1 MLLLDS
7 FFVTFSYFLAYFIR
21 FEGDIPNQE
30 WSNFKA
36 TILFILPFKLCVFVF
51 FRLYK
56 GMWRYTSLVDLLNI
70 LKATSISS
78 GLIILTILFTYRF
91 EGFPR
96 SVFVLDW
103 LLSVLFISGI
113 RVAIRVLLSENEDG
127 LPSLNQIFHL
137 LFGKK
142 SPKEKKRLLIIGAG
156 DAGEKIL
163 REIRDNSRLNYEVA
177 GFLDDDHKKKG
188 KRIHGVPVLG
198 SISKIHKLASHAEM
212 DEILIAIPSASARQM
227 RRIIENCEATGLRIR
242 TTPGIGELIDGKVSF
257 KTIREVS
264 FEDILGR
271 DPVNLDLKSIGD
283 YLTDNVVFVSGA
295 GGSIGS
301 ELCRQIAQ
309 FHPKNLI
316 LFDKTENSLFHIEME
331 FCQRFP
337 ETSITP
343 ILGDVKS
350 GDFLNRLFSKYEP
363 QVVFHAAAFKHV
375 PIVELNPWEAIHN
388 NIVGTKNIV
397 EASHRVGTK
406 RFIMV
411 STDKAVRPANVMGAT
426 KRIAEMITSCY
437 ASNPNRF
444 VSVRF
449 GNVIGS
455 EGSVVHLFKKQIER
469 FGPVTVTHPD
479 ITRYFMTIPE
489 SCKLIVQAGAMG
501 EGGEIFI
508 LDMGTPIKIV
518 DMARSLIQKSGF
530 KPDVDIEIE
539 FVGLRPG
546 EKLHEELITG
556 GEGIVRTPHEKIFV
570 LKGNTCDLPWLNQKI
585 EELSELAHKQDGEGI
600 KSKLKEIIP
609 EYTPFN
615 INSLKSFHPKKR
627 QNNSLA
633 TDYRLMK
640 SQERLI

>member
-1 MLLLDS
+1 
-7 FFVTFSYFLAYFIR
+7 
-21 FEGDIPNQE
+21 
-30 WSNFKA
+30 
-36 TILFILPFKLCVFVF
+36 
-51 FRLYK
+51 
-56 GMWRYTSLVDLLNI
+56 MWRYTSLVDLLNV
-70 LKATSISS
+70 LKATSVSS
-78 GLIILTILFTYRF
+78 GLIILTILFTHRF

-96 SVFVLDW
+96 SVFILDW
-103 LLSVLFISGI
+103 LLSFLFISGI
-113 RVAIRVLLSENEDG
+113 RVAIRVLFSEKEDG

-137 LFGKK
+137 LSGKK
-142 SPKEKKRLLIIGAG
+142 SLKEKKRLLIIGAG
-156 DAGEKIL
+156 DAGEKML
-163 REIRDNSRLNYEVA
+163 REIRDNPRLNYEVT

-188 KRIHGVPVLG
+188 KRIHGVPVFG
-198 SISKIHKLASHAEM
+198 SISTIHKPASYAEI

-227 RRIIENCEATGLRIR
+227 KRIIEDCEATGLKIR
-242 TTPGIGELIDGKVSF
+242 TTPGIGEMIDGKVSF
-257 KTIREVS
+257 NTIREVS
-264 FEDILGR
+264 FEDLLGR
-271 DPVNLDLKSIGD
+271 DPVNLDLKSIGE
-283 YLTDNVVFVSGA
+283 YLSDKVVFVSGA

-331 FCQRFP
+331 FRQRFP

-350 GDFLNRLFSKYEP
+350 GDFLNRLFSEYGP

-388 NIVGTKNIV
+388 NVIGTKNIV

-437 ASNPNRF
+437 DSNPNRF

-518 DMARSLIQKSGF
+518 DMARNLIQKSGF

-546 EKLHEELITG
+546 EKLHEELITE

-570 LKGNTCDLPWLNQKI
+570 LKGNACDLHWLNKKI
-585 EELSELAHKQDGEGI
+585 EELSELANKQDGEGI
-600 KSKLKEIIP
+600 KSKLGKGVREGSNL
-609 EYTPFN
+609 Y
-615 INSLKSFHPKKR
+615 
-627 QNNSLA
+627 
-633 TDYRLMK
+633 Y
-640 SQERLI
+640 